1 MPYANAWN
9 DTDPPG
15 TELARNIDDQ
25 IRLLRSEIHE
35 RMDDVVVDWTADPVV
50 PQASIPNYSF
60 IISPAHLFSDS
71 VLGNISNIF
80 TELHAGDPRFFAQ
93 LSPPVKV
100 GEKIIK
106 IEVRI
111 DRRTVPTFTVE
122 VDSTTFDGVHTPA
135 VEFTMSTAAGG
146 DQIMDSGPIA
156 ITLDAAK
163 VYTLFLDQG
172 AVGVDFVKFYGARI
186 TVGP

>member
-1 MPYANAWN
+1 MPYTNAWS
-9 DTDPPG
+9 DIRPPG
-15 TELARNIDDQ
+15 TELARNIDDE
-25 IRLLRSEIHE
+25 IRALRLDVHE
-35 RMDDVVVDWTADPVV
+35 RMDAVVADWTADPVV
-50 PQASIPNYSF
+50 PLASIPSYQF
-60 IISPAHLFSDS
+60 LISPAQLFSDS
-71 VLGNISNIF
+71 TLGNISNIW

-106 IEVRI
+106 VEVRI

-122 VDSTTFDGVHTPA
+122 IDSTTFDGVHTPA
-135 VEFTMSTAAGG
+135 IEFTMATSAGG
-146 DQIMDSGPIA
+146 DQLLDSGPIA

-172 AVGVDFVKFYGARI
+172 ASGSDFVKFYGARI